1 MVELRPLII
10 VTGTARVEGGEKN
23 RVRYRPKGD
32 NANQQVVTVDR
43 QVTADRRAANVIATD
58 HMRKLRSV
66 TLLRTPYGVLVDPAR
81 LPELKETLN
90 RVSRKI
96 VEYNKSKRACGLT
109 NCILWEHLRGQRLS
123 AVAGW
128 IDAELAKGNEEM
140 QALVPEL
147 TLKRSRAA

>member
-43 QVTADRRAANVIATD
+43 QVSPDRRDANVIATD
-58 HMRKLRSV
+58 HMRKLRGV

-81 LPELKETLN
+81 LPELKAVLN
-90 RVSRKI
+90 RVSQKI
-96 VEYNKSKRACGLT
+96 VEYNKTKRTCGLT
-109 NCILWEHLRGQRLS
+109 NCILWEPLRGRWLS

-128 IDAELAKGNEEM
+128 VDAELAKGNDEIK
-140 QALVPEL
+140 ALLPEL
-147 TLKRSRAA
+147 TLKRARAA

>member
-23 RVRYRPKGD
+23 RVRYRPKGE

-43 QVTADRRAANVIATD
+43 QVTQDRRAANVIATD
-58 HMRKLRSV
+58 HMRKLRGV

-81 LPELKETLN
+81 LPELKDVLN

-96 VEYNKSKRACGLT
+96 VEYNKAKRACRLT

-128 IDAELAKGNEEM
+128 IDAALAQDNDEIKV
-140 QALVPEL
+140 LVPEL
-147 TLKRSRAA
+147 TLKKRAA